1 MQDHADLIQ
10 GHDLK

>member
-1 MQDHADLIQ
+1 MQDHADSIQ